1 MEEKAVT
8 IISSWGVR
16 WREERSSSSSMAE
29 WSTTDDD
36 DDCLWE
42 RLEVAVVVCGAG
54 DQAETVLPPW

>member
-8 IISSWGVR
+8 IISSCGVR

-29 WSTTDDD
+29 WSTTEDDD

-42 RLEVAVVVCGAG
+42 RREVAACGAG

>member
-8 IISSWGVR
+8 IISSCGVR

-29 WSTTDDD
+29 WSTTEED
-36 DDCLWE
+36 DDCLLE
-42 RLEVAVVVCGAG
+42 RLEVAACGAG